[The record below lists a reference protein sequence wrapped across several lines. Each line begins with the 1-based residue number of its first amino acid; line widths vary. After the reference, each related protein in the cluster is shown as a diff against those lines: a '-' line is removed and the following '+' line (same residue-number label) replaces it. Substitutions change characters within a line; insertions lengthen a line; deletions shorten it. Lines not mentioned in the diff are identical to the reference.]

1 MRILFEQTG
10 GFMGRTVDLNLDL
23 KDLPEDQ
30 AETLRQL
37 LEQANFFGLEEN
49 LARQSYPDAYQYQ
62 IKVET
67 ERMEHTVHASDGNV
81 PESLRPL
88 VDELSKRARLQRI

>member
-49 LARQSYPDAYQYQ
+49 LARQS
-62 IKVET
+62 
-67 ERMEHTVHASDGNV
+67 
-81 PESLRPL
+81 
-88 VDELSKRARLQRI
+88 